1 MSPVHFQGFRARQV
15 SCYALFEGWL
25 LLSLPPCCLRSKT
38 PFCLTLSRHLGTLTL
53 VWVVPLSVMRLTPH
67 KPASQLLRRLYIRSS
82 NGRRALSSPYRPIGA
97 LQYKQSPLRQDCD
110 PLRWELAITGLDWF
124 LTPNPR
130 SGDRFARQDPCR
142 PPAGFRPPSS
152 YPGLD
157 RPVSSLT
164 AMTEDPFGSFASPK
178 LREFGFPSPPLRQ
191 VRLAMTAISLARVS
205 RRNVRLW
212 KASIPCGTS
221 TELLSSRTRL

>member
-1 MSPVHFQGFRARQV
+1 M

-25 LLSLPPCCLRSKT
+25 LLSLPSCCLCSKT
-38 PFCLTLSRHLGTLTL
+38 PFGLTLSRHLGTLTL

-67 KPASQLLRRLYIRSS
+67 KPASQLLRRLHIRSS
-82 NGRRALSSPYRPIGA
+82 NGWRALSSPYRPIGA
-97 LQYKQSPLRQDCD
+97 LQYKQSQLRQDCD

-142 PPAGFRPPSS
+142 PPASFRSPSS

-164 AMTEDPFGSFASPK
+164 AMTQDPFRSIASFFK
-178 LREFGFPSPPLRQ
+178 
-191 VRLAMTAISLARVS
+191 
-205 RRNVRLW
+205 
-212 KASIPCGTS
+212 
-221 TELLSSRTRL
+221 